1 MAKKYIVELTEEER
15 KQLLE
20 ITRKGKPSARKIKR
34 ANILLLS
41 DKGKTD
47 ENIVEALAV
56 GLSTVERTRKRFVME
71 GFTAA
76 LNERKRPG
84 ARCKLDEKGEA
95 VLETLAKSEPPDGHK
110 HWTMQM
116 LADRLVELKV
126 VDSIS
131 DETVRQR
138 IKKSGSSPA

>member
-15 KQLLE
+15 KHLLE
-20 ITRKGKPSARKIKR
+20 ITRKGKTSARKIKR
-34 ANILLLS
+34 ANILLMS
-41 DKGKTD
+41 DKGETD
-47 ENIVEALAV
+47 ESIGEALTV
-56 GLSTVERTRKRFVME
+56 GKSTVERTRKRFVME
-71 GFTAA
+71 GFTAS

-110 HWTMQM
+110 RWTMQM

-138 IKKSGSSPA
+138 IKKSGSSPV